1 MKKQEGLHFYINVK
15 NFNDIVED
23 EERQGGVNHS
33 IHALDTLFS
42 LTEQY
47 AKTNYPGSVVIE
59 KITGARLHLYIIA
72 EVAEAFEIAASI
84 ISYSA
89 QVASFMGSDIAKYK
103 SLILFELQA
112 GVSYGKFYE
121 FLFEQDT
128 YEELTTIGF
137 ACNYAA
143 KLQNLASI
151 NSIAV
156 SEHVY
161 NSMDSV
167 EKLSFVRRTNPTIYK
182 YEQRVYYE
190 ARIKQLKTRV
200 DFNYERKDAVR
211 NYANKRNLTDMQFSS
226 VKRSLSL
233 ESLSTVN
240 GRKIEGIP
248 VFADVRDFTSQF
260 NSDDSNLTE
269 MAEKTR
275 HLLEKLYATTEKH
288 HGVHVQFQG
297 DREFALYHNVEN
309 DKCFK
314 DAVLGGMRM
323 IDAVKPYS
331 VHIGVGESFGKMYA
345 VRIGARGEKD
355 KLIIGRTVNNADK
368 LEDEKAASDQLAIS
382 SEVYEGLK
390 EQDLELAKQ
399 FRLYEPGVY
408 VTNQGFKA
416 YTDQLK
422 YAKQSRE
429 TKKHGYNGAW
439 GIDIK

>member
-1 MKKQEGLHFYINVK
+1 M
-15 NFNDIVED
+15 
-23 EERQGGVNHS
+23 
-33 IHALDTLFS
+33 
-42 LTEQY
+42 
-47 AKTNYPGSVVIE
+47 
-59 KITGARLHLYIIA
+59 
-72 EVAEAFEIAASI
+72 
-84 ISYSA
+84 
-89 QVASFMGSDIAKYK
+89 
-103 SLILFELQA
+103 LFELQA
-112 GVSYGKFYE
+112 GVAYGKFYE
-121 FLFEQDT
+121 FVFERDS

-137 ACNYAA
+137 TCNYAA

-156 SEHVY
+156 SEDVY
-161 NSMDSV
+161 NAMDPV
-167 EKLSFVRRTNPTIYK
+167 ERMSFIRRTSPTIYK
-182 YEQRVYYE
+182 YEQSVYYE

-200 DFNYERKDAVR
+200 NFNNERKDAIR
-211 NYANKRNLTDMQFSS
+211 SYANKRNLTDMQLPS
-226 VKRSLSL
+226 VKKSLAL
-233 ESLSTVN
+233 EDLSTVI
-240 GRKIEGIP
+240 GRTIEGIP

-260 NSDDSNLTE
+260 NSDDSNLNE

-275 HLLEKLYATTEKH
+275 LLLEKMYATTVNH

-323 IDAVKPYS
+323 IDVVKPYS

-345 VRIGARGEKD
+345 VRIGAREEKD
-355 KLIIGRTVNNADK
+355 KLIIGRTVNNADQ
-368 LEDEKAASDQLAIS
+368 LEDEKAAADQLVIS

-399 FRLYEPGVY
+399 FRLVESGVY

-422 YAKQSRE
+422 YAKQDKE

-439 GIDIK
+439 GNIK